1 MTAETR
7 DGSPGRAAG
16 RSVGSR
22 LRRLRLGLA
31 GLVLVGAAGT
41 AALLAPW
48 LAPFPPARV
57 SLSARLLP
65 PLSPA
70 APTGRHWLGTDQL
83 GRDVLSRI
91 VHGARVSMSI
101 SLSAALLAGSLG
113 FAIGIVAG
121 YRGGLA
127 DAVVMRAADLQ
138 LAFPFI
144 LLCLAIVAALGPS
157 LGNLVLVFVVTSWP
171 VYARMARA
179 SVLSVRADEY
189 LQAALALGASTAR
202 ILGRH
207 VVPNVVAPMLVVGSF
222 EMARV
227 IIVEAALGFLGLGVP
242 PPRPTWGTM
251 LADGRAYIRDAWW
264 LSTFPGLT
272 IMLVAAGMNF
282 LGDAF
287 RDALDPRLR

>member
-1 MTAETR
+1 MAPNGREAGR
-7 DGSPGRAAG
+7 GRARR
-16 RSVGSR
+16 RSGGGLLWRS
-22 LRRLRLGLA
+22 RLGLA
-31 GLVLVGAAGT
+31 GLVLVSAASGAA
-41 AALLAPW
+41 LFAPW

-57 SLSARLLP
+57 SLGARLLP
-65 PLSPA
+65 PLA
-70 APTGRHWLGTDQL
+70 ASEHGGLHVLGTDQL

-91 VHGARVSMSI
+91 LHGARVSMTI

-113 FAIGIVAG
+113 FAAGIAAG
-121 YRGGLA
+121 YWGGPA
-127 DAVVMRAADLQ
+127 DALVMRAADLQ

-144 LLCLAIVAALGPS
+144 LLCLAIIAALGPS

-189 LQAALALGASTAR
+189 LQAAFGLGASAAR

>member
-1 MTAETR
+1 MTVEVR
-7 DGSPGRAAG
+7 DGYLGRSAG
-16 RSVGSR
+16 RTVSSR
-22 LRRLRLGLA
+22 FWRLRLGIA
-31 GLVLVGAAGT
+31 GLVLVGTAGT
-41 AALLAPW
+41 VAGLAPW
-48 LAPFPPARV
+48 LAPFPPTRV
-57 SLSARLLP
+57 SLGARLLP
-65 PLSPA
+65 PFAPA
-70 APTGRHWLGTDQL
+70 APKGRHLLGTDQL

-91 VHGARVSMSI
+91 IYGARISMSI
-101 SLSAALLAGSLG
+101 SLSATVLAGGLG

-121 YRGGLA
+121 YRGGLT
-127 DAVVMRAADLQ
+127 DTIVMRLADLQ

-157 LGNLVLVFVVTSWP
+157 VGNLILVFVVTSWP

-202 ILGRH
+202 ILMRH
-207 VVPNVVAPMLVVGSF
+207 VVPNVVAPMLVLGSF

>member
-1 MTAETR
+1 
-7 DGSPGRAAG
+7 
-16 RSVGSR
+16 
-22 LRRLRLGLA
+22 
-31 GLVLVGAAGT
+31 
-41 AALLAPW
+41 
-48 LAPFPPARV
+48 V
-57 SLSARLLP
+57 SLGARLLP
-65 PLSPA
+65 PFAPA
-70 APTGRHWLGTDQL
+70 APKGRHLLGTDQL

-91 VHGARVSMSI
+91 IYGARISMSI
-101 SLSAALLAGSLG
+101 SLSATVLAGGLG

-121 YRGGLA
+121 YRGGLT
-127 DAVVMRAADLQ
+127 DTIVMRLADLQ

-157 LGNLVLVFVVTSWP
+157 VGNLILVFVVTSWP

-202 ILGRH
+202 ILMRH
-207 VVPNVVAPMLVVGSF
+207 VVPNVVAPMLVLGSF